1 MLIVADIPSFDFS
14 NKRFSQTA
22 IDRLALE
29 LQNEPEIMNR
39 IETELKQIV
48 QNLHSVLLEFNGTY
62 SINGEW
68 NLTKFLKSQELKLD
82 DEIYNNTLEKSLSIV
97 DYLSD
102 QSSEV
107 LLVLINLK
115 IWLTES
121 QIKEFYRAI
130 VSKKIRVLLIEVVQS
145 EAVYL
150 YEKKLQVDN
159 DFVELLI

>member
-1 MLIVADIPSFDFS
+1 M
-14 NKRFSQTA
+14 
-22 IDRLALE
+22 
-29 LQNEPEIMNR
+29 
-39 IETELKQIV
+39 
-48 QNLHSVLLEFNGTY
+48 
-62 SINGEW
+62 
-68 NLTKFLKSQELKLD
+68 
-82 DEIYNNTLEKSLSIV
+82 
-97 DYLSD
+97 SD